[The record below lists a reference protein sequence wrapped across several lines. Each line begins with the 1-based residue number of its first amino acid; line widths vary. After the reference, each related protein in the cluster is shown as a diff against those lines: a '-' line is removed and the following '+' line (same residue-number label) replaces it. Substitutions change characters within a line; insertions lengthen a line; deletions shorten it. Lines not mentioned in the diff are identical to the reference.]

1 MDIKRFIK
9 LCVQFRIWQ
18 AGTMAQGY
26 ILKVTPK
33 LSDADAKKAEQQL
46 NGRFNKVAKQYSED
60 MAKSNDKIAGN
71 FTTKM
76 KGAFSKIK
84 VGWLAVA
91 GVVASAITA
100 ITQSPINEA
109 DQMLNDILAK
119 FDNISTRAQQ
129 WGVDAGR
136 YWLLNQVGT
145 ATNVPEGGIDNMLM
159 RIADR
164 LDMARTGED
173 PTLSKYLGERDII
186 DVAYKLFQTW
196 RQMPTIERNA
206 SMADILGARQANN
219 YAELVNA
226 DWNQIAK
233 SLMDGRTLKEFNQNI
248 DKLGMLEGQQA
259 INRARQANVELFRAG
274 GSINETTIESQNR
287 LELLKLNEALD
298 DIARYSILA
307 GAEIGRI
314 KALAE
319 TVDVIQDK
327 IIDIADNVAKLAG
340 AEGKEEQQKAVQQ
353 IKTTVKRGAEGAVDT
368 LTGSKSSN
376 DKLEKIGLGGLW

>member
-1 MDIKRFIK
+1 
-9 LCVQFRIWQ
+9 
-18 AGTMAQGY
+18 MAQGY

-233 SLMDGRTLKEFNQNI
+233 GLMDGRTLKEFNQNI

-376 DKLEKIGLGGLW
+376 DKLEKMGLGGLW